1 MFANISYIPSSLEDE
16 KIELFDPKVLE
27 PSQVELKPWLEH
39 EARIP
44 K

>member
-16 KIELFDPKVLE
+16 NIELFDPEVLE
-27 PSQVELKPWLEH
+27 LSQVELKPWLED
-39 EARIP
+39 EARIS